1 MFLASH
7 TTAFGWLPT
16 PAFYAEAPRS
26 LPVSVGRRG
35 LRLRG
40 PVCLS
45 HAPPLS
51 ISCSTRAALRRSS
64 SVGMLAVVGPGV
76 SSHRCW
82 FNHVAR
88 IRDVLPP
95 IPLPLIGIGMS
106 PDNRDDCG
114 DVRPAAGLHPCR
126 MGSLLAPRLARV
138 FGPKRIEI
146 GVSGQ
151 PPRGP
156 WSRKGFDLRAL
167 WCWLWIWLYGLWWW
181 YWPPRARCRCV
192 RMVIGMCVRICVRIP
207 SALRSGLC
215 GLAFRHRLVD
225 FGLRSR
231 VGPACLRLDPEL
243 GKH

>member
-1 MFLASH
+1 MRR
-7 TTAFGWLPT
+7 TT
-16 PAFYAEAPRS
+16 RS
-26 LPVSVGRRG
+26 AMGSMRSPW
-35 LRLRG
+35 
-40 PVCLS
+40 
-45 HAPPLS
+45 PLS
-51 ISCSTRAALRRSS
+51 VFMPHPFRSTAQPEPRCAARVQSGCSPWSAPACRPIAAGSTTS
-64 SVGMLAVVGPGV
+64 PDTG
-76 SSHRCW
+76 
-82 FNHVAR
+82 R
-88 IRDVLPP
+88 IAPHPAATDRNR
-95 IPLPLIGIGMS
+95 MS
-106 PDNRDDCG
+106 PDNRDDRG
-114 DVRPAAGLHPCR
+114 DVRAAAGLHPCR
-126 MGSLLAPRLARV
+126 MGSLLAARLAWV

-192 RMVIGMCVRICVRIP
+192 RMVIGMCVRMCVRIP

-215 GLAFRHRLVD
+215 GLAFRHRLVY

-231 VGPACLRLDPEL
+231 VGPTCLRLDPEL